1 VSYAPDGK
9 TLASASLDNTVKL
22 WDVSTGKELKT
33 LKGHQDAVGSVSYSP
48 DGKILASASSDS
60 TVKLWDVSTGKE
72 LKTLKGHQNGVKSV
86 SYSPDG
92 KTLASASGDGT
103 IILWNFDLDQLMQ
116 SGCTWIG
123 AYLSSHP
130 EQEPE
135 LQQICQPYLT
145 EKGAL
150 K

>member
-1 VSYAPDGK
+1 MSYSPDGK
-9 TLASASLDNTVKL
+9 TLASASLDKTVKL

-33 LKGHQDAVGSVSYSP
+33 LNGHQSSV
-48 DGKILASASSDS
+48 
-60 TVKLWDVSTGKE
+60 
-72 LKTLKGHQNGVKSV
+72 NSV

-92 KTLASASGDGT
+92 KTLASASSDNT
-103 IILWNFDLDQLMQ
+103 IILWNFNLDKLMQ

-130 EQEPE
+130 KDEPE

-145 EKGAL
+145 GKGAV